1 MHKTSP
7 RTTALTIGTADSSGL
22 GGVQSDL
29 RTFAAFGVYGIS
41 VVTAVAARNTREL
54 AAVAEVPDEV
64 VIAQL
69 DAVLEDIGADA
80 VKVGALW
87 SRSIAENAADRL
99 EAWGSRHVVLSP
111 SSALIA
117 QAGRLDHGLLT
128 TLRRD
133 VLSHA
138 SVLTLDVAEA
148 SLLSGSAIE
157 DEKSAMQVCRILRG
171 EGRCAIHL
179 SGTMGTGVGNDLL
192 LDGDDVVALA
202 TTPRAS
208 IEDADVFSAALTA
221 LLARGLEL
229 QPAMTRALSYCAGS
243 IVDGVPDG
251 ANVVAPG
258 NRMALEIEPRTTSD
272 EP

>member
-1 MHKTSP
+1 MHHTFP
-7 RTTALTIGTADSSGL
+7 TTVLTIGTADSSGL
-22 GGVQSDL
+22 GGVQGDL
-29 RTFAAFGVYGIS
+29 RTFAAFGVYGTS

-87 SRSIAENAADRL
+87 SRSIAENVADRL

-117 QAGRLDHGLLT
+117 QAGRLDLGLLQ

-138 SVLTLDVAEA
+138 SVLTLDLAEA
-148 SLLSGSAIE
+148 VLLSSSEIE
-157 DEKSAMQVCRILRG
+157 DADSAVAACRRLRG

-179 SGTMGTGVGNDLL
+179 TGTLGTGIGNDLL
-192 LDGDDVVALA
+192 LDGDVVALPA
-202 TTPRAS
+202 TPRPS
-208 IEDADVFSAALTA
+208 INGADVFSAALAA
-221 LLARGLEL
+221 LLATGLDL
-229 QPAMTRALSYCAGS
+229 QPAIVGALRFRDHA
-243 IVDGVPDG
+243 IADGVMDG
-251 ANVVAPG
+251 TGVVAPG
-258 NRMALEIEPRTTSD
+258 SRMSPETESRATPD